1 MPPTPTNEIG
11 FSAAPLER
19 ASLHEGI
26 AAQIEKAILSGE
38 LESGARLPS
47 EDALAKEFGV
57 SRPIVREALARLRDR
72 GLVKTL
78 TGSGTFVQQPDTDH
92 LAQALL
98 RHLREARTDSQ
109 SIRNL
114 YEARIAIETMSAQLA
129 AVRANDRDRA
139 EILHHLTAMREVQ
152 DDRKRWTDGRLPLPP
167 RDLRRQPQPLPQHPA
182 GPARSRHPAQHL
194 RNPERGGRVR
204 SACAHTTRS
213 GTRSSATTRPLR
225 ATPCA
230 STSSTRNSSS
240 PSGHSQQEAT
250 GWP

>member
-1 MPPTPTNEIG
+1 MPSSAPNTAPTASTRCRPLLPNPG
-11 FSAAPLER
+11 SRPLRSSAR
-19 ASLHEGI
+19 TYEGI

-38 LESGARLPS
+38 LESGAQLPS
-47 EDALAKEFGV
+47 EGALAKEFGV

-78 TGSGTFVQQPDTDH
+78 TGSGTFVRQPDADH

-129 AVRANDRDRA
+129 AVRATDRDRA

-152 DDRKRWTDGRLPLPP
+152 DDRKRWTIGRLPLPS
-167 RDLRRQPQPLPQHPA
+167 RDFRGQPQPVSRARCWLPSDA
-182 GPARSRHPAQHL
+182 S
-194 RNPERGGRVR
+194 
-204 SACAHTTRS
+204 
-213 GTRSSATTRPLR
+213 SSATFSRPKRGGGVRGR
-225 ATPCA
+225 AHA
-230 STSSTRNSSS
+230 
-240 PSGHSQQEAT
+240 
-250 GWP
+250 

>member
-1 MPPTPTNEIG
+1 MPPTPTNELG

-19 ASLHEGI
+19 ANLYEGI
-26 AAQIEKAILSGE
+26 AAQIEKAVLSGE

-47 EDALAKEFGV
+47 EGALAKQFGV

-78 TGSGTFVQQPDTDH
+78 TGSGTFVQQPDADH

-139 EILHHLTAMREVQ
+139 AILHHLASMREMQ
-152 DDRKRWTDGRLPLPP
+152 DDRKRWTVADFRFHLAISAASHNPFLTTLLAPLGRVIQRSIFATQSAEAAFEAVRTHDEIWHAIER
-167 RDLRRQPQPLPQHPA
+167 RDPA
-182 GPARSRHPAQHL
+182 AAGDAMRQHL
-194 RNPERGGRVR
+194 LDAQQFFSER
-204 SACAHTTRS
+204 A
-213 GTRSSATTRPLR
+213 
-225 ATPCA
+225 A
-230 STSSTRNSSS
+230 S
-240 PSGHSQQEAT
+240 EEDAAE
-250 GWP
+250 WL